1 MPPKTGTPALRAST
15 PRPSPAELLA
25 RIAERR
31 TQIEALFAFYEYS
44 FPEFNI
50 AERTLRGWLDLFD
63 YDLIVEAFED
73 GTNKVVMWADKREVR
88 SDEDLVK
95 YLSGILHNKLA
106 EQTGIPRKK
115 KP

>member
-1 MPPKTGTPALRAST
+1 MPPKKRAAELAFT

-63 YDLIVEAFED
+63 YDLIVETFED
-73 GTNKVVMWADKREVR
+73 NTNTVIMWADKGIEK
-88 SDEDLVK
+88 SDEELVS
-95 YLSGILHNKLA
+95 YLSGTMHNKLA